1 VLELFFDEL
10 LFFAEEP
17 LVDLVLLPCVELG
30 VVVVDVLEL
39 LLFSQEENNA
49 TVARQT
55 IVVRMDFFI
64 GVDWKARDTS
74 QRGTTASL

>member
-1 VLELFFDEL
+1 VLLFLLDEL
-10 LFFAEEP
+10 
-17 LVDLVLLPCVELG
+17 LVDLVLDAWVELG
-30 VVVVDVLEL
+30 LLVVDVVEL
-39 LLFSQEENNA
+39 LLVSQEENNA

-74 QRGTTASL
+74 QGGITASL